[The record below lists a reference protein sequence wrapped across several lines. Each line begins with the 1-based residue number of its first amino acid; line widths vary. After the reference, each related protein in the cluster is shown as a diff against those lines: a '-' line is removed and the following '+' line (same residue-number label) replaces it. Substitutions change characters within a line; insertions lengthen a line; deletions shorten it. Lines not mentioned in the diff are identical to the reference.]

1 MQNTALLVIDIQRAA
16 FDGVRCPPMDSP
28 EALVQSATALIA
40 AAHAGGRPVVFI
52 QHSEGA
58 GEPFEVGTPHW
69 ELHEALMPGPGD
81 LLVEKRQSS
90 SFEGTDLHARLKAK
104 GIDSL
109 VLCGLQSEHCV
120 SNTTRSALQLGYR
133 VTLAQDGH
141 GTWPWDGRS
150 ASEIRAE
157 VNTRLAEAGA
167 KLQYT
172 AQLAEGLR
180 QA

>member
-1 MQNTALLVIDIQRAA
+1 MNKTALLVIDIQRAA

-28 EALVQSATALIA
+28 EQLVRSATALIA

-58 GEPFEVGTPHW
+58 GEPFEAGTPHW
-69 ELHEALMPGPGD
+69 ELHEALVPAPGD

-90 SFEGTDLHARLKAK
+90 SFDGTDLDARLKAK
-104 GIDSL
+104 GIDTL
-109 VLCGLQSEHCV
+109 VVCGLQSEHCV

-150 ASEIRAE
+150 AAEIRAE
-157 VNTRLAEAGA
+157 VDIRLAEAGA
-167 KLQYT
+167 ALASTEQLTT
-172 AQLAEGLR
+172 ALHA
-180 QA
+180 